1 DQNIFVAIPP
11 PLVPPLVR
19 QLGSSHESSTGTTH
33 LPTPISTRNSS
44 VSQSY
49 AQWTLDN
56 QYQRSMGTG
65 FQGSNNGQ
73 GNASIPPGPGTRT
86 DSELP
91 SSETLARLPPPGES
105 TSNARSPNTPV
116 SPVLSSQLMNRLYS
130 LSAAMG
136 PSSSD
141 APCTA
146 PQQGVTSR
154 SGAGT
159 GFGITSASFFSANPI
174 FGSSS
179 NNGVNNGNN
188 GGGSSSNT
196 RSPLQYPS
204 LGHSPELH
212 RGGSTSSMTESTRA
226 AAATAIVN
234 TLNRGETR
242 PSRGESPYI
251 PSSLS
256 MLFSDPEVMQLQE
269 EVERA
274 QMHQHQL
281 RMRQR
286 YLDSRRSFSGDAGLS
301 NERQG
306 PTETGIEDDGGLIND
321 IIDEDDEED
330 GDIIINHNNN
340 NTDVNRED
348 RQLLGSDQMDMR
360 YGYELVQD
368 EQQDDE
374 YHPYATVM
382 SRSDYLAPHE
392 PSSSSPLFPSPLTT
406 LGSFTP
412 LSDQLE

>member
-1 DQNIFVAIPP
+1 
-11 PLVPPLVR
+11 
-19 QLGSSHESSTGTTH
+19 
-33 LPTPISTRNSS
+33 
-44 VSQSY
+44 
-49 AQWTLDN
+49 
-56 QYQRSMGTG
+56 MGTG

-73 GNASIPPGPGTRT
+73 GNASIPSGPGTRT
-86 DSELP
+86 DSELA

-105 TSNARSPNTPV
+105 TSNARSPNTPA

-179 NNGVNNGNN
+179 NNGVNNGNS
-188 GGGSSSNT
+188 GGGSSSNA

-330 GDIIINHNNN
+330 GDIINNNNNNNN

-348 RQLLGSDQMDMR
+348 RRLRGSDQMDMR

-374 YHPYATVM
+374 YHPYATNNM
-382 SRSDYLAPHE
+382 QRQEGFGRAMELWQTDRPIWQHHKIRAMQLIIMRFQTIIIP
-392 PSSSSPLFPSPLTT
+392 PKMMKG
-406 LGSFTP
+406 LG
-412 LSDQLE
+412 